1 MAETHQSAI
10 EFNHVDYAVNGGRAL
25 LRDLNLQ
32 IAPQEMLVLL
42 GQGGSC
48 QQTRRNGQLINARR
62 AHVFCGKPNRSSF
75 RFDVQP

>member
-42 GQGGSC
+42 GQSGSGK
-48 QQTRRNGQLINARR
+48 TTSLSSRSLSGVVR
-62 AHVFCGKPNRSSF
+62 A
-75 RFDVQP
+75 